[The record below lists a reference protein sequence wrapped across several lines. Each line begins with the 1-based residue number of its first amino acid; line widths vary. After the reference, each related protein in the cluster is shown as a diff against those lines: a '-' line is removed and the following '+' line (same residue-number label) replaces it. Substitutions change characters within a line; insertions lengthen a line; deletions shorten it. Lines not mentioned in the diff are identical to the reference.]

1 MTNLW
6 NKNKA
11 FIIAMFS
18 IAIPITIQNLIS
30 SSLNLIDNLMIGKL
44 NETAIA
50 AVAIPNQVFFL
61 FVLIAFG
68 VNSGTGIFI
77 SQFWGKKDSYNI
89 KRVLGIAI
97 FTGSLVAF
105 LFTVLSLTI
114 PEFIISLFVDDLEV
128 INLGSKYLKI
138 VSLSFI
144 LTAIGFSYSFASRS
158 IGRAKLPMIAS
169 IIALSTNTVLNYL
182 LIFGKFGFPSLGV
195 EGAAIATLISRIIE
209 LIIIV
214 GYIYTKDKILNA
226 KLREMLDLN
235 KVFISKFFKTTK
247 PVILNEAFWALGM
260 TMYMVAYGTIGK
272 KAVTSVHISNTIQ
285 NLFMVVSMGLG
296 NACAVMIGNKLGAS
310 EEKEAISYA
319 KKFSFLGITVGISI
333 GLILILLSPIV
344 LKFFNI
350 SSEVYSD
357 SLKVLIIMGIFMVFK
372 VFNTVLIVG
381 ILRSGGD
388 TTYSLMLEIGSV
400 WAIGVPLSFIGATL
414 LKLPIYWVI
423 TLVHLEEIVKAVIGL
438 KRIISKKWV
447 KNIVNDI

>member
-77 SQFWGKKDSYNI
+77 SQFWGKKDLYNI

-105 LFTVLSLTI
+105 LFTVVSLTI

-128 INLGSKYLKI
+128 INLASKYLKI

-158 IGRAKLPMIAS
+158 IGLAKLPMIAS
-169 IIALSTNTVLNYL
+169 IIALTTNTVLNYL

-235 KVFISKFFKTTK
+235 KVFISKFFETTK

-296 NACAVMIGNKLGAS
+296 NACAVMIGNKLGAN

-319 KKFSFLGITVGISI
+319 KKFSVLGITVGISI

-344 LKFFNI
+344 LKFFNV

-372 VFNTVLIVG
+372 VFNTVLIIG

-388 TTYSLMLEIGSV
+388 TIYSLMLEIGSV
-400 WAIGVPLSFIGATL
+400 WVIGVPLSFIGATL